1 MKQLT
6 GLDASFLYMETPNSF
21 GHVSSLSVYRRPED
35 PDYRPFEALR
45 ERVQAA
51 LPRLEPFR
59 RRLVEVPFEID
70 HPYWVADP
78 GFDLEFHLRHQG
90 VAPPGTEE
98 QLADQ
103 VARIIGRPMDRS
115 RPLWEIYVIEG
126 LANGNFAVLIK
137 VHHATIDG
145 ASGVELLTVLLSA
158 QPDPEGRDVVVDDWE
173 PGRIPGQLEMFN
185 RALLS
190 LARQPE
196 KAIRLQLSTLR
207 RLGGMSKN
215 LSDATKRARLSGVGA
230 GAMLDRAPV
239 LPSLAAPRTPFNR
252 AITAHRRCAFRS
264 VPLQAVRSLKTHFE
278 VTVNDIV
285 MAVCAG
291 ALRNYLAAKQAL
303 PDKPLI
309 AMVPVSI
316 RTGEEA
322 DRWTNRVSGL
332 VVALPTH
339 LAQPQERVQAM
350 HEAMAAAKADF
361 ELVPAEALIEL
372 SQLAP
377 PALSTRAARMAASL
391 RIANLMAPPINLV
404 ISNVPGPRAP
414 LYLGEARLEHY
425 YPLSTVVDGQGLNIT
440 VQSYVDSL
448 DFGLVACREL
458 VPDLVELL
466 DLCVAEVDVLLAAA
480 SLAPLEAKVSD
491 ATDHPLPSQP
501 PRSGAKPATRPPR
514 PRGRARPE

>member
-78 GFDLEFHLRHQG
+78 GFDLDFHLRHQG

-230 GAMLDRAPV
+230 GALLDRAPV

-264 VPLQAVRSLKTHFE
+264 VPLQVGTSCYIDVFDCKKLWNQAPK
-278 VTVNDIV
+278 
-285 MAVCAG
+285 
-291 ALRNYLAAKQAL
+291 ALQDQAL
-303 PDKPLI
+303 
-309 AMVPVSI
+309 
-316 RTGEEA
+316 
-322 DRWTNRVSGL
+322 
-332 VVALPTH
+332 
-339 LAQPQERVQAM
+339 
-350 HEAMAAAKADF
+350 F
-361 ELVPAEALIEL
+361 
-372 SQLAP
+372 
-377 PALSTRAARMAASL
+377 
-391 RIANLMAPPINLV
+391 
-404 ISNVPGPRAP
+404 
-414 LYLGEARLEHY
+414 
-425 YPLSTVVDGQGLNIT
+425 
-440 VQSYVDSL
+440 
-448 DFGLVACREL
+448 
-458 VPDLVELL
+458 
-466 DLCVAEVDVLLAAA
+466 
-480 SLAPLEAKVSD
+480 
-491 ATDHPLPSQP
+491 
-501 PRSGAKPATRPPR
+501 
-514 PRGRARPE
+514 